1 MGLGSGIRALRSGI
15 RKKHIPVPGSGSRVK
30 KAPEPGSGSSTLYFC
45 IFFSADELASL
56 STRQKVNILLI
67 TPDAADSHSRG
78 PELQKFLTN
87 SDVYDITL
95 TVRTPQKH
103 EQAVIESASSVEE
116 IDQQI
121 GRINYLGN
129 TNYR

>member
-1 MGLGSGIRALRSGI
+1 
-15 RKKHIPVPGSGSRVK
+15 
-30 KAPEPGSGSSTLYFC
+30 
-45 IFFSADELASL
+45 
-56 STRQKVNILLI
+56 VNILLI
-67 TPDAADSHSRG
+67 TPDAADGHSRG

-121 GRINYLGN
+121 GTGMINNLG
-129 TNYR
+129 RRKSKLMG

>member
-1 MGLGSGIRALRSGI
+1 
-15 RKKHIPVPGSGSRVK
+15 
-30 KAPEPGSGSSTLYFC
+30 
-45 IFFSADELASL
+45 
-56 STRQKVNILLI
+56 VNILLI
-67 TPDAADSHSRG
+67 TPDAADGHSRG

-103 EQAVIESASSVEE
+103 EQAVIESAGSVEE

-121 GRINYLGN
+121 GIMNYFGN
-129 TNYR
+129 QNYRLNTKLPAS

>member
-1 MGLGSGIRALRSGI
+1 MTNLAPSVRIRIHWICNTQMI
-15 RKKHIPVPGSGSRVK
+15 RFHIF
-30 KAPEPGSGSSTLYFC
+30 LC
-45 IFFSADELASL
+45 ADELASL

-67 TPDAADSHSRG
+67 TPDAADGHSRG

-87 SDVYDITL
+87 CDVYDITL

-103 EQAVIESASSVEE
+103 EQAAIESASSVEE

-121 GRINYLGN
+121 GMITIKNDR
-129 TNYR
+129 